1 MKLVVLL
8 IGVAA
13 CGRVGFDPI
22 TNGNPLG
29 GDAATSIGSD
39 ARPIDA
45 GPAGGSAMLDAQ
57 PFACANALNLQLAAR
72 LTTSTCVGGDH
83 IDGCGPPSTQ
93 EVVFEFV
100 APASDG
106 YQFQAYDT
114 GTNNISNSTTTLDPT
129 CTVAEPGCSGVLG
142 LTLNQGDVL
151 YLIVE
156 AASGG
161 CATIDFLATAN

>member
-1 MKLVVLL
+1 MKLIVLL
-8 IGVAA
+8 GVAA

-29 GDAATSIGSD
+29 GGDAASSTGGD

-45 GPAGGSAMLDAQ
+45 GPAGGSAMPDAQ

-83 IDGCGPPSTQ
+83 VDGCGPPSTQ

-100 APASDG
+100 APASDAG
-106 YQFQAYDT
+106 ASV
-114 GTNNISNSTTTLDPT
+114 GL
-129 CTVAEPGCSGVLG
+129 
-142 LTLNQGDVL
+142 LTLSQSAVDPASSRIDMRGD
-151 YLIVE
+151 
-156 AASGG
+156 A
-161 CATIDFLATAN
+161 D